1 MDCHAPSHC
10 SNIFCMATGSAG
22 MAPNGAADEV
32 ADDALDEVAGAASA
46 EPARADRRTGRDE
59 EEDLEAAI
67 PAV

>member
-1 MDCHAPSHC
+1 
-10 SNIFCMATGSAG
+10 